1 MAQYLIEESTLTDIG
16 NAIREKTGKTNAMSP
31 SAMANAIRG
40 INADTNSGSSPSD
53 GTINFISEQIHIDS
67 TTQGNFVTLLSNNSF
82 VSENYNNQ
90 NLFVLLTPNNLDAVD
105 GSVYSSAYQLTTM
118 FSGNKS
124 ITSSEDDI
132 WYGMGVYLM
141 LGKSYSYP
149 STLEIPYSLNDTS
162 NTNYSY
168 LNVTSDG
175 NVRAYICGY
184 DVIASGDYTLSIGL
198 FN

>member
-16 NAIREKTGKTNAMSP
+16 NAIREKTGKTNVMSP
-31 SAMANAIRG
+31 SAMANAIRD
-40 INADTNSGSSPSD
+40 ISTDTNNGSSSS
-53 GTINFISEQIHIDS
+53 GGSINFISEQIHIDS
-67 TTQGNFVTLLSNNSF
+67 TTQGDFVTLLSNNSF

-90 NLFVLLTPNNLDAVD
+90 NLFVLLTPNNLDTVD
-105 GSVYSSAYQLTTM
+105 SNTYSSAYQWTTM

-124 ITSSEDDI
+124 MTSSEDDV
-132 WYGMGVYLM
+132 WYGMGIYLM
-141 LGKSYSYP
+141 LGKNYSYP

-168 LNVTSDG
+168 LNVTSNG

-198 FN
+198 FD